1 MKKDRYTLRIIYAI
15 LLYIIIFTGCSSNG
29 KTQLETSIESKTHLI
44 ASEITAKSIHQS
56 SEPETEHTK
65 TVPPEIIYIN

>member
-44 ASEITAKSIHQS
+44 ASEITAKSIQQS
-56 SEPETEHTK
+56 SEPETENTK

>member
-44 ASEITAKSIHQS
+44 ASEITAESIQQS
-56 SEPETEHTK
+56 SEDRKSTRLNSSHDYRT
-65 TVPPEIIYIN
+65 I